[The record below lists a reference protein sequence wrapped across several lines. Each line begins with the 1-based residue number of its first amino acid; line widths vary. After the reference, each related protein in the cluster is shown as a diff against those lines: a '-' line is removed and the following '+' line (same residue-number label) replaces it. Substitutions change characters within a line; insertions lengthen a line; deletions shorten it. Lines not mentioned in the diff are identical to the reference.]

1 MLSQRDDE
9 GAANELLRI
18 AKEDT
23 DRAMRGK
30 ALFWLSQKDD
40 PRAANLIS
48 ERLSR

>member
-1 MLSQRDDE
+1 MSQRDD
-9 GAANELLRI
+9 APALDELVRI
-18 AKEDT
+18 AKNDA
-23 DRAMRGK
+23 DREMRNK